1 MQPLKYL
8 LMLLGV
14 GLFGSAG
21 ALVAYDIFLAEH
33 LRQLLQRQ
41 GEYTLPRAPWFAGS
55 DFRAVEPDKDS
66 ASQYTCGWP
75 GRDAANEERP

>member
-14 GLFGSAG
+14 GLFGSAS
-21 ALVAYDIFLAEH
+21 ALVAYDIILAEQ

-41 GEYTLPRAPWFAGS
+41 ARAHASARALVCRIGFPGSRAGQGL
-55 DFRAVEPDKDS
+55 R
-66 ASQYTCGWP
+66 
-75 GRDAANEERP
+75 

>member
-21 ALVAYDIFLAEH
+21 ALVAYDIFLAEQ
-33 LRQLLQRQ
+33 LRQLLQRKAR
-41 GEYTLPRAPWFAGS
+41 LHASARALVYRIGF
-55 DFRAVEPDKDS
+55 
-66 ASQYTCGWP
+66 P
-75 GRDAANEERP
+75 G

>member
-21 ALVAYDIFLAEH
+21 ALVAYDIFLAEQ

-41 GEYTLPRAPWFAGS
+41 ARVRASARTLVCRIGFPGCGAGQGL
-55 DFRAVEPDKDS
+55 R
-66 ASQYTCGWP
+66 
-75 GRDAANEERP
+75 

>member
-21 ALVAYDIFLAEH
+21 ALVAYDIFLAEQ
-33 LRQLLQRQ
+33 LRQLIQRQ
-41 GEYTLPRAPWFAGS
+41 AKVHASARALVYRIGFTGCGAGHS
-55 DFRAVEPDKDS
+55 LR
-66 ASQYTCGWP
+66 
-75 GRDAANEERP
+75 

>member
-21 ALVAYDIFLAEH
+21 ALVAYDIFLAEQ

-41 GEYTLPRAPWFAGS
+41 AKAHASARALVYRIGFTDCRAGHS
-55 DFRAVEPDKDS
+55 LR
-66 ASQYTCGWP
+66 
-75 GRDAANEERP
+75 

>member
-14 GLFGSAG
+14 ALFGSAG
-21 ALVAYDIFLAEH
+21 ALVAYDVFLAEQ

-41 GEYTLPRAPWFAGS
+41 VKVRASARALVCRIGFPG
-55 DFRAVEPDKDS
+55 FRAG
-66 ASQYTCGWP
+66 QGL
-75 GRDAANEERP
+75 R

>member
-14 GLFGSAG
+14 GLFGSAA
-21 ALVAYDIFLAEH
+21 ALVAYDILLAEQ

-41 GEYTLPRAPWFAGS
+41 AKVRASARALVYRIGFAGH
-55 DFRAVEPDKDS
+55 RAG
-66 ASQYTCGWP
+66 QGL
-75 GRDAANEERP
+75 R